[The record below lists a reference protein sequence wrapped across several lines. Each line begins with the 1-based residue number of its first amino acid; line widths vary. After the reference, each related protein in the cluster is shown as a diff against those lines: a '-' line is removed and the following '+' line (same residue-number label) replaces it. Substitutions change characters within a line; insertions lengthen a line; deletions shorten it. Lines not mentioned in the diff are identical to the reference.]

1 MDKTVIVIGSG
12 LGGLSAAIH
21 LQRRGFKVR
30 LFEKNASPGGKMG
43 QYKSDGYRFDTG
55 PSLLTM
61 PFVVDD
67 LFKSAGANREDYLN
81 FIPLDPLCRYF
92 WEDGAVLNASV
103 DVEQMTQEIAQISSA
118 DGKNYPAFLEYT
130 RRIFQ
135 LTADIFLFSPIHEIK
150 AMLNWRS
157 LETLLRLPQIDP
169 LRSMHNG
176 ISRFFK
182 NPHIV
187 QLFDR
192 FATYNGSNP
201 YKAPATLNIIP
212 FVEHGLGGYYIKGG
226 MYKLVQA
233 LESLALN
240 LGVEIHTNSPVQQ
253 IIHHSRRVRGVLVGD
268 KFFETDYI
276 VCNADVVSAR
286 NQLISGFP
294 KREEKLNRLE
304 PSLSGMVFLWGVSKK
319 HPELA
324 HHNIIF
330 SQDYHQEFTH
340 IFDKK
345 RAPDDPTV
353 YIAITAKTDSD
364 HAPANGENWFVLLNM
379 PYLKKG
385 QDWEAETARMRETI
399 LQKLQR
405 RGIKISQHIETER
418 VYTPET
424 FYRLYGSNRGS
435 IYGISSNSRSTAFR
449 RPANRSRDIEGLY
462 FAGGSTHPGG
472 GIPLV
477 LLSGKITARLIAEH
491 AGKKNFFANFFVPEI
506 IKSPFRI
513 KTNDGRS
520 VVSNSKASPPDGSE

>member
-1 MDKTVIVIGSG
+1 MGKTVIVIGSG

-21 LQRRGFKVR
+21 LQWRGFKVR

-43 QYKSDGYRFDTG
+43 EHAIAGYRFDTG

-61 PFVVDD
+61 SFVVDD
-67 LFKSAGANREDYLN
+67 LFEATGANRKDYLN
-81 FIPLDPLCRYF
+81 FVPLNPLCRYF
-92 WEDGAVLNASV
+92 WEDGAVLNASA
-103 DVEQMTQEIAQISSA
+103 DVEQMAQEIGKVSSA

-130 RRIFQ
+130 RRIFN
-135 LTADIFLFSPIHEIK
+135 LTAGIFLFSPVHEIK
-150 AMLNWRS
+150 AMLNRRNW
-157 LETLLRLPQIDP
+157 ETLLRLPQIDP
-169 LRSMHNG
+169 LRTMHRG
-176 ISRFFK
+176 VSRFF
-182 NPHIV
+182 NDPRIV

-201 YKAPATLNIIP
+201 YRAPATLNIIP

-233 LESLALN
+233 LETLALN
-240 LGVEIHTNSPVQQ
+240 LGVEIHTNAAAQQ
-253 IIHHSRRVRGVLVGD
+253 IIHHSRRVRGVLVYD
-268 KFFETDYI
+268 KFFEADYV
-276 VCNADVVSAR
+276 VCNTDVVTAHH
-286 NQLISGFP
+286 QLISRFP
-294 KREEKLNRLE
+294 KREQKLNRLE
-304 PSLSGMVFLWGVSKK
+304 PSLSGMAFLWGVSQK

-324 HHNIIF
+324 HHNILF
-330 SQDYHQEFTH
+330 SQDYRREFSD
-340 IFDKK
+340 IFDEK

-353 YIAITAKTDSD
+353 YIAITSKTDPE

-379 PYLKKG
+379 PYLEEG

-405 RGIKISQHIETER
+405 RGINISGHIETER

-462 FAGGSTHPGG
+462 FTGGSTHPGG

-477 LLSGKITARLIAEH
+477 LLSGKITAQLIAEH
-491 AGKKNFFANFFVPEI
+491 AGKKNIFANLLVPEI
-506 IKSPFRI
+506 IKSSQRI
-513 KTNDGRS
+513 KTIDGRS
-520 VVSNSKASPPDGSE
+520 VVSNSKASPPDGS